1 MPAADDHRATAA
13 SPFRKAKQRGTG
25 GVTKRE
31 ALLLAAVRMF
41 NARGFNATSLDDVA
55 LSLGVTKPVIYY
67 HLGNKDQVLLECL
80 RRGLSQLEQ
89 ATQVASGRKG
99 TGVERLR
106 AFLVRYGEVIVSDF
120 GRCLVRTDEAALSPE
135 SAATFRELKREID
148 MRLRELIAAGI
159 ADGSVAPMDV
169 RLAAFTLAGALNSA
183 ANWFSQSG
191 RMSADAVAAEMVGI
205 LMRGLQPR

>member
-1 MPAADDHRATAA
+1 MPAADDQHATLV
-13 SPFRKAKQRGTG
+13 SPFRNAKQRGAG
-25 GVTKRE
+25 RVTKRE

-41 NARGFNATSLDDVA
+41 NVRGFNATSLDDVA

-89 ATQVASGRKG
+89 AAQVASGWDG
-99 TGVERLR
+99 TGLERLQ
-106 AFLVRYGEVIVSDF
+106 AFLVCYGEVIVSDF
-120 GRCLVRTDEAALSPE
+120 GRCLVRTDEAALSTE

-169 RLAAFTLAGALNSA
+169 RLAAFTLAGALNWA
-183 ANWFSQSG
+183 ANWFTKSG
-191 RMSADAVAAEMVGI
+191 RMPADAVAAEMVGI
-205 LMRGLQPR
+205 LLRGLQPR